1 MFTINGL
8 GSLSTYFGYHVKFT
22 ITTDYNDKVM
32 HYFTFDKVPC
42 ISATNLISL
51 LTHESFAKISKF
63 IDMAKYAEIGTK
75 AHEAIEKGISNIE
88 YDKEYDKEY
97 EFAVEDA
104 KKALKA
110 LNIESYITEIWVGSK
125 KLKIAGIIDL
135 IGVDKEGNL
144 WIIDW
149 KTSSSKQYYHALQLM
164 IYKKIIEVEMKW
176 KDIKMACVYVRKPNA
191 KGLAKNIFVYEEV
204 DSIITSLVKIHFYKI
219 KQSGNEYWK

>member
-8 GSLSTYFGYHVKFT
+8 GELVTYFSTHVKFT
-22 ITTDYNDKVM
+22 TATDYNDNVM

-42 ISATNLISL
+42 ISATNLINL

-75 AHEAIEKGISNIE
+75 AHEAIEKGITNI
-88 YDKEYDKEY
+88 EYDKEY

-135 IGVDKEGNL
+135 IGLDKEGNL

-204 DSIITSLVKIHFYKI
+204 DSIITSLVKIHFI
-219 KQSGNEYWK
+219 K